1 MLTRTVLLPA
11 GVVVLV
17 LAGALIAPPGR
28 TELDLLGLM
37 LPVLG
42 ALSLTLRKRA
52 PVAVLAVTA
61 LCSLGYTAGG
71 YPGVLPAFPLMVAL
85 YTAVDA
91 GYRGPALVCST
102 TALAGGLVIDLAYAD
117 DGSFREI
124 AQRWSLLAGWLVAAK
139 VLGEVTRHRRGY
151 LRQVEQRAL
160 DAERTREET
169 ALRRASEE
177 RLRIARELHDS
188 LTHIIS
194 VIKVQAGVAV
204 HLDRK
209 RGQPVSEALLAIQ
222 EASTEAMRELRATL
236 EVLRSDDRE
245 PGTGLD
251 RLDALVERARSAGL
265 PVAVEVSGVRRA
277 LPEEVDRAAYRIV
290 QEALTNVARHAGPA
304 TATVCIEYGPERLT
318 VQVADDGS
326 ARPGAEPAPG
336 NGLTGMRERVAG
348 LGGRLLAGPRPE
360 GGFGVRAE
368 LPAPVVVSSGSVS

>member
-1 MLTRTVLLPA
+1 MLRRTVLLPA

-28 TELDLLGLM
+28 TELDLVGYL
-37 LPVLG
+37 LPVIG
-42 ALSLTLRKRA
+42 ALSLTLRRQA
-52 PVAVLAVTA
+52 PVAVLAITA

-71 YPGVLPAFPLMVAL
+71 YPGVLPVFPLMIAL

-102 TALAGGLVIDLAYAD
+102 TALAGGMIIDLTHAD
-117 DGSFREI
+117 GASVREV
-124 AQRWSLLAGWLVAAK
+124 AQRWALLAGWLVAAK
-139 VLGEVTRHRRGY
+139 VLGEVTRHRRGHM
-151 LRQVEQRAL
+151 RQIEQRAL

-169 ALRRASEE
+169 ARRRASEE

-209 RGQPVSEALLAIQ
+209 RGQPVSPALLAIQ

-245 PGTGLD
+245 PGNGLD

-265 PVAVEVSGVRRA
+265 PATVEVSGVRRA
-277 LPEEVDRAAYRIV
+277 LPDEVDRAAYRIV

-304 TATVCIEYGPERLT
+304 TAAVWIEFEPECLT
-318 VQVADDGS
+318 VQVDDDGS
-326 ARPGAEPAPG
+326 ARPGTEPEAG
-336 NGLTGMRERVAG
+336 VGLTGMRERVAG
-348 LGGRLLAGPRPE
+348 LGGRLLVGPRPE
-360 GGFGVRAE
+360 GGFRVRAE
-368 LPAPVVVSSGSVS
+368 LPAGSAL